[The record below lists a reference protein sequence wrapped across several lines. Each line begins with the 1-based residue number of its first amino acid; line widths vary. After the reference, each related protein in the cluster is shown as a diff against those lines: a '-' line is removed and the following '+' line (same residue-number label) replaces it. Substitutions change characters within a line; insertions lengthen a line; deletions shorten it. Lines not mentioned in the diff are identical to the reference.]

1 MKKFTTLDEDLIKES
16 QSAQDAFNLKFKE
29 FEEKLDIVKLAV
41 NNMKEDYQ
49 SNLRNWGYAGSMGYV
64 NEQLDDILAHLGQY
78 VEKQLIN
85 PDPNS
90 DIQ

>member
-16 QSAQDAFNLKFKE
+16 QSAQDAFNLNFKE
-29 FEEKLDIVKLAV
+29 FEEKMDIVKLAV

-49 SNLRNWGYAGSMGYV
+49 SNLRNWGYAGSMGYI
-64 NEQLDDILAHLGQY
+64 NEQLDNILQHLEQY
-78 VEKQLIN
+78 VEKQPI
-85 PDPNS
+85 PDPNN